1 MEARTLGLRLRAAR
15 RARGLRQE
23 DAAKALGLPRTAV
36 TQIESGN
43 RSVSTLELTRLSK
56 LYFRPISDLLREAP
70 SDESDDVLTALNR
83 AAPELK
89 DDQDLQERVADC
101 LLLCSY
107 GTEFA
112 QLLEILPRPRPTCYA
127 MPEPR
132 SPRESMIQGE
142 EVAKQ
147 ERRRLGIGNAQIA
160 DVAGLIASQGV
171 WTTGIRFPDHISSLL
186 VRHATIGSAIL
197 VNATL
202 PTEDRRLAHAHAYAH
217 LLHKRDCSVT
227 VSLAKDLS
235 ETSEDQASAF
245 AMAFLMPEEG
255 IRNFLQSTG
264 KSARGRR
271 RQFAKDGASRS
282 PAKAV
287 RSAPRNSQAI
297 NCRDTA
303 LLAKHFGV
311 GYRAAAMRLRN
322 LGHINARDCVKL
334 NGQHALGQQY
344 LRVLG
349 IDAAIDRQDSIQA
362 SNRDLRN
369 EVTHLAFEAYCK
381 EEISRGRLLE
391 LSAVLRIPGE
401 TLLGLAETLNLS

>member
-282 PAKAV
+282 PAKAG

-297 NCRDTA
+297 NCRIPPCSPNTS
-303 LLAKHFGV
+303 V
-311 GYRAAAMRLRN
+311 S
-322 LGHINARDCVKL
+322 
-334 NGQHALGQQY
+334 
-344 LRVLG
+344 
-349 IDAAIDRQDSIQA
+349 AIGLPPCDS
-362 SNRDLRN
+362 
-369 EVTHLAFEAYCK
+369 
-381 EEISRGRLLE
+381 
-391 LSAVLRIPGE
+391 E
-401 TLLGLAETLNLS
+401 TLDTSTQGIVSNSAGSMPWDNSISGYSELMPQLTGRTPFKPPTGISATRSPISLSKPIARTRFPGAGCWS